1 MRTASSALR
10 RGFTLIEVLVAT
22 VIMVVIIL
30 AVVTIA
36 TDTFK
41 AYDRAVSDLSTQS
54 EARGVLDAMEND
66 FQTAVIRPDGRCWM
80 EIVVP
85 GGTAVPGLAGVP
97 PAVGNLRPADHPI
110 VMLFSSPSDRPRWS
124 PERTGGVRVPL
135 RGDVCAVT
143 YRIGQRSPFDMPGE
157 LIQQIYGVYRTVI
170 DPESTF
176 REAIPVIMSHLP
188 ENPRQPWN
196 YWTGAT
202 RRVPNYSFS
211 DTGGA
216 FENKVLTNASVTA
229 SPPCWTLD
237 DQNFIGSNVVAMNL
251 IFWCTSSL
259 PASGPAG
266 SMTDPAMRH
275 PQMLRPVILAGIGTE
290 DASAM
295 KFGSAT
301 VVGGYMAAFR
311 TNISSATVA
320 AAPVRYAPASGAP
333 VVPAPTTVVGRHP
346 YDHFG
351 SRLRVFSDRMYP
363 DGLGTDTPPQASKL
377 TYLPYS
383 LRGVEISLTVLTPEG
398 SKELRALQHL
408 GNNAMLQGTQGRDNF
423 RRIVYQHGRSYTR
436 YVRLLGNGG

>member
-1 MRTASSALR
+1 MSKLRNAAR

-22 VIMVVIIL
+22 AIMIVIVL

-80 EIVVP
+80 EVVVP
-85 GGTAVPGLAGVP
+85 GAAAVPGLTGVP
-97 PAVGNLRPADHPI
+97 PVVGNLRPADHPI

-124 PERTGGVRVPL
+124 PERAGGVRVPL
-135 RGDVCAVT
+135 RGDVCAVA

-176 REAIPVIMSHLP
+176 REAVPVIMSHLP
-188 ENPRQPWN
+188 DTPRQPWD
-196 YWTGAT
+196 YWTGAA
-202 RRVPNYSFS
+202 RRVPNYAFS
-211 DTGGA
+211 DAGGA
-216 FENKVLTNASVTA
+216 FENKVLMNASVTA
-229 SPPCWTLD
+229 TPPCWTLD
-237 DQNFIGSNVVAMNL
+237 DQNFIGSNVVSMNL

-259 PASGPAG
+259 PAQGAAG
-266 SMTDPAMRH
+266 TMTDPAMRH
-275 PQMLRPVILAGIGTE
+275 PQMLRPVILAGIGA
-290 DASAM
+290 DDSAAM
-295 KFGSAT
+295 KFGTPAVT
-301 VVGGYMAAFR
+301 GGYMGAFR
-311 TNISSATVA
+311 TAISGTTVA
-320 AAPVRYAPASGAP
+320 AAPVRFAPPAGAP

-351 SRLRVFSDRMYP
+351 SRLRVFADRMYP
-363 DGLGTDTPPQASKL
+363 DGLGTNSPPQASKL

-383 LRGVEISLTVLTPEG
+383 LRGIEISLTVLTPEG

-408 GNNAMLQGTQGRDNF
+408 GGNARLTNNGDF

>member
-1 MRTASSALR
+1 MRPVDSMSR
-10 RGFTLIEVLVAT
+10 KGFTLIEVLVAT
-22 VIMVVIIL
+22 VIMVMIIL

-80 EIVVP
+80 EVVVP
-85 GGTAVPGLAGVP
+85 GAAPVRGLAGVP
-97 PAVGNLRPADHPI
+97 PAIGNLRPADHPI

-124 PERTGGVRVPL
+124 PERSAGARTPL
-135 RGDVCAVT
+135 RGDVCAVA

-157 LIQQIYGVYRTVI
+157 PIQQIYGVYRTVI

-176 REAIPVIMSHLP
+176 REAIPVIMSHLAS
-188 ENPRQPWN
+188 NPRQPWN
-196 YWTGAT
+196 YWAGAT
-202 RRVPNYSFS
+202 RRVPNYAST

-216 FENKVLTNASVTA
+216 FEPRVLINSGVT
-229 SPPCWTLD
+229 CWTLD

-251 IFWCTSSL
+251 IFWCSSSL
-259 PASGPAG
+259 PAQGGLLS
-266 SMTDPAMRH
+266 DPVRRH
-275 PQMLRPVILAGIGTE
+275 QQMLRPVILAGIAAE
-290 DASAM
+290 DSASI
-295 KFGSAT
+295 KFGSGAT
-301 VVGGYMAAFR
+301 NGGYRAVFR
-311 TNISSATVA
+311 TGINPSTVA
-320 AAPVRYAPASGAP
+320 AAPLRYSPDATPT
-333 VVPAPTTVVGRHP
+333 VPAPETVQGLVHP

-351 SRLRVFSDRMYP
+351 SRLRVFSDRIYP
-363 DGLGTDTPPQASKL
+363 DGLGPDSAPVTNKL

-408 GNNAMLQGTQGRDNF
+408 GANPTLQGAPGQDNF
-423 RRIVYQHGRSYTR
+423 RRIVFQHGRTYTR

>member
-1 MRTASSALR
+1 MNAAIRAVR

-85 GGTAVPGLAGVP
+85 GAAAVPGLTGVP
-97 PAVGNLRPADHPI
+97 PPVGNLRPSDHPI

-124 PERTGGVRVPL
+124 PERAGGARVPL

-176 REAIPVIMSHLP
+176 REAIPVIMSHHP
-188 ENPRQPWN
+188 IDNPRQPWD
-196 YWTGAT
+196 YWTGSV
-202 RRVPNYSFS
+202 RRVPNYSAT
-211 DTGGA
+211 DAGGA
-216 FENKVLTNASVTA
+216 FETKVLLNASVTA
-229 SPPCWTLD
+229 TPPCWTLD

-251 IFWCTSSL
+251 ILWCTSSL
-259 PASGPAG
+259 PATGPAG
-266 SMTDPAMRH
+266 SMTDPAARH
-275 PQMLRPVILAGIGTE
+275 PQMLRPVIMAGSATE
-290 DASAM
+290 DAGGM
-295 KFGSAT
+295 KFGTPT
-301 VVGGYMAAFR
+301 VVGGYMGAFR
-311 TNISSATVA
+311 TNTTGVSVASA
-320 AAPVRYAPASGAP
+320 PLRYAPNTGAP
-333 VVPAPTTVVGRHP
+333 AVPVPTTPAGRHP

-363 DGLGTDTPPQASKL
+363 DALGTNSLPQTGKL

-398 SKELRALQHL
+398 SKELRALQHV
-408 GNNAMLQGTQGRDNF
+408 GNNARLANNAEF
-423 RRIVYQHGRSYTR
+423 RRIVYQYGRSYTR